1 MNLAYVCREVSPITG
16 GGIGTYIANVANMM
30 ASRGHRV
37 TVITDFLGETPGD
50 LESFGDV
57 RFVQPAVFSDERL
70 GDFLCEHQAYA
81 FRVYETLLE
90 LAKTENFDVIEFPE
104 FRGEGFACIR
114 AKRTLNAFE
123 NTRLIVKCHTPLS
136 LIREIN
142 DDYFYQPRHEMDIYM
157 EDYSVLHADL
167 VTSPSKSLRDYFA
180 RRLDRSDIRI
190 CPYPLELL
198 QLEGERESVT
208 SNLKTI
214 RYLGSIQPRKGVD
227 HFIDAALQVL
237 EQDTSYTFEII
248 GGERNQSVLWKSY
261 SEMLR
266 NRIPE
271 RHLPNF
277 NFAGSIPGDEIP
289 ALLAKTSVC
298 VLPSRWENWANICLE
313 AMSMGCIVCASS
325 EGGMGEMI
333 RHRKDGFLLDPKDPA
348 QTAELLL
355 AIPRMGDRKLRAI
368 SERAM
373 KRAGELSNP
382 QTVGERIEKNYAV
395 ALQHSSWILAGGA
408 SAQPLVSVIIPY
420 FNQQKTIRE
429 TVDSVRASTY
439 GNIEIVVVNDGS
451 DAPEAIEVFNRLE
464 GVVKI
469 EKANGGLS
477 SARNSG
483 IAHAKGEYFM
493 PLDADDTL
501 QPDYIEK
508 AVECLLNHPEL
519 DYVGCHARNFGAFD
533 GNYTP
538 IGFVKSLMA
547 FQNPDIKCCA
557 LFRKKSTLP
566 RYDELM
572 YSYEDWDFL
581 IGIHEQGGAGEV
593 IPESLFNYRRHYG
606 SMVFSTANHQK
617 SHLLQYMLN
626 KHASFWEEDFS
637 KMSRMLVRLW
647 SDELFERNFR
657 NIELVQVY
665 YGVEGVFSE
674 QHSSILTVYGGQ
686 WQNLKFRLPS
696 IGRITALR
704 IDPCAIPGL
713 IRVRRIQV
721 VNAITR
727 EPVLLCADEPS
738 FSGIRVDGTATGGWE
753 SDSLRIHSTGND
765 PQILVDGLPG
775 TDEKLDLEIELLVNS
790 PE

>member
-16 GGIGTYIANVANMM
+16 GGIGTYIANVAKMM
-30 ASRGHRV
+30 VSRGHRV
-37 TVITDFLGETPGD
+37 TVITDFLGETPRD
-50 LESFGDV
+50 LELFGEV
-57 RFVQPAVFSDERL
+57 RFVQPKEFDEERL
-70 GDFLCEHQAYA
+70 GDFMCEHQAYA
-81 FRVYETLLE
+81 FRVYETLLDLNKQE
-90 LAKTENFDVIEFPE
+90 SFDVIEFPE

-123 NTRLIVKCHTPLS
+123 NTRLIVKCHTPVS

-142 DDYFYQPRHEMDIYM
+142 DDYFYQPRHEMDIFM
-157 EDYSVLHADL
+157 EDYSALHADL
-167 VTSPSKSLRDYFA
+167 VTSPSKSLRDYFSQ
-180 RRLDRSDIRI
+180 RLHRTDIRI
-190 CPYPLELL
+190 CPYPLELP
-198 QLEGERESVT
+198 QLETEREPIT
-208 SNLKTI
+208 SHLKTI

-227 HFIDAALQVL
+227 HFIDAAIQVL
-237 EQDTSYTFEII
+237 EKDSSFAFEII

-261 SEMLR
+261 SDMLR
-266 NRIPE
+266 SRIPE
-271 RHLPNF
+271 RYLPNF
-277 NFAGSIPGDEIP
+277 TFTGVIRGDEIP

-325 EGGMGEMI
+325 EGGMSEMI
-333 RHRKDGFLLDPKDPA
+333 QHRKDGFLIDPKDPG

-355 AIPRMGDRKLRAI
+355 SIPHMRERKLKTM
-368 SERAM
+368 SNRAM
-373 KRAGELSNP
+373 KRASELSNP
-382 QTVGERIEKNYAV
+382 QTVGDRIEKNYA
-395 ALQHSSWILAGGA
+395 APLSHSSWVLAGGE

-420 FNQQKTIRE
+420 FNQQKTVLE
-429 TVDSVRASTY
+429 TVGSVKASTY
-439 GNIEIVVVNDGS
+439 GNIEIIVVNDGS
-451 DAPEAIEVFNRLE
+451 DAPEAIEIFNGLQ
-464 GVVKI
+464 GVVKV
-469 EKANGGLS
+469 EKPNGGLS
-477 SARNSG
+477 SARNCG
-483 IAHAKGEYFM
+483 IANAKGEYFM

-566 RYDELM
+566 QYDELM

-581 IGIHEQGGAGEV
+581 ISIHEQGGAGEV

-626 KHASFWEEDFS
+626 KHAAFWKEDFP

-647 SDELFERNFR
+647 SEELFERNFR

-674 QHSSILTVYGGQ
+674 QHSSILTVYRGQ
-686 WQNLKFRLPS
+686 WQNLNFRLPS

-721 VNAITR
+721 VNTITR
-727 EPVLLCADEPS
+727 EPVLVCSDETS
-738 FSGIRVDGTATGGWE
+738 FAKIRIDGTATGGWE
-753 SDSLRIHSTGND
+753 EDSLRIHSTGND
-765 PQILVDGLPG
+765 PQIHVEGLLG
-775 TDEKLDLEIELLVNS
+775 TVEKLDLEIELLVNS